1 MASSW
6 LLMTAGLAFSYASP
20 VDKMHPLRPLQSL
33 FNPAI
38 IVSILGQAAI
48 HIACMTLAV
57 SWATEAMGPEKLAEV
72 TEFFRRARAKEID
85 QSELCAEDDMMCQFN
100 AFWMAPFMPNLLNSV
115 VFLVETSQMIAVY
128 FANYKGRPWMK
139 GLCEFLPYFGN
150 HIVMLAYC
158 TSNRNAGKSPPLSLG
173 VRLHRGGRCRLLGNG
188 APTQ

>member
-1 MASSW
+1 MMASSW

-38 IVSILGQAAI
+38 IFSILGQAAI

-139 GLCEFLPYFGN
+139 GERHYRAPIKFSLLTVRFGDQ
-150 HIVMLAYC
+150 VC
-158 TSNRNAGKSPPLSLG
+158 
-173 VRLHRGGRCRLLGNG
+173 
-188 APTQ
+188 